1 MQSRWRIR
9 VDTGGTFT
17 DAWALGPDG
26 IERRAKILSDGTL
39 RCRLVGEENGWFIT
53 DSEIAAPDGTFAGW
67 SCGSATVAGSREGAR
82 RLKLE
87 GDTANLVVHGILELS
102 CGDEAPVAAAHIL
115 TGTPAG
121 GKLPPMD
128 FRVATTRGTN
138 ALLERKGAPVLL
150 VVSSGFAD
158 LLEIRDQRRELLFSL
173 AQPQRPGLA
182 AMTNL
187 LLKQLPHMHVVELD
201 RDLVAR
207 LEKAYPRERLT
218 VHSGDALKFDFGS
231 IPVPEGQR
239 LRVVGNLPYNISSP
253 LLFHLAEFA
262 PLVEDQHFM
271 LQKEVVERMVAEPGT
286 KAYSRL
292 SVMLQWRYDMELLFI
307 VPPEAFDP
315 PPQVDS
321 AIVRMIPKRER
332 LACDA
337 GKLEQVVAKA
347 FSQRRKVI
355 RNCVAGMFTEA
366 QLVEAGIDPGARP
379 EAVGLE
385 QYVALA
391 NLL

>member
-1 MQSRWRIR
+1 MKHVARKRFGQN
-9 VDTGGTFT
+9 FLT
-17 DAWALGPDG
+17 D
-26 IERRAKILSDGTL
+26 K
-39 RCRLVGEENGWFIT
+39 LVLDNII
-53 DSEIAAPDGTFAGW
+53 DAIA
-67 SCGSATVAGSREGAR
+67 
-82 RLKLE
+82 
-87 GDTANLVVHGILELS
+87 
-102 CGDEAPVAAAHIL
+102 
-115 TGTPAG
+115 
-121 GKLPPMD
+121 
-128 FRVATTRGTN
+128 
-138 ALLERKGAPVLL
+138 
-150 VVSSGFAD
+150 
-158 LLEIRDQRRELLFSL
+158 
-173 AQPQRPGLA
+173 PQRGEAMVEIGPGLA
-182 AMTNL
+182 AMTAL
-187 LLKQLPHMHVVELD
+187 LLKSLDHMHVVELD

-207 LEKAYPRERLT
+207 LEKAYPREKLT

-231 IPVPEGQR
+231 IPVPEGR
-239 LRVVGNLPYNISSP
+239 KLRIVGNLPYNISSP

-292 SVMLQWRYDMELLFI
+292 SVMLQWRYDMDLMFI
-307 VPPEAFDP
+307 VPPTAFDP

-321 AIVRMIPKRER
+321 AIVRMIPKRQM
-332 LACDA
+332 LDVDGAT
-337 GKLEQVVAKA
+337 LEKVVAKA

-366 QLVEAGIDPGARP
+366 QLVEAGIDPGVRP

>member
-1 MQSRWRIR
+1 MKHVARKRFGQN
-9 VDTGGTFT
+9 FLT
-17 DAWALGPDG
+17 DANVLNNIIDAIAP
-26 IERRAKILSDGTL
+26 RRGQAM
-39 RCRLVGEENGWFIT
+39 V
-53 DSEIAAPDGTFAGW
+53 EIG
-67 SCGSATVAGSREGAR
+67 
-82 RLKLE
+82 
-87 GDTANLVVHGILELS
+87 
-102 CGDEAPVAAAHIL
+102 
-115 TGTPAG
+115 
-121 GKLPPMD
+121 
-128 FRVATTRGTN
+128 
-138 ALLERKGAPVLL
+138 
-150 VVSSGFAD
+150 
-158 LLEIRDQRRELLFSL
+158 
-173 AQPQRPGLA
+173 PGLA
-182 AMTNL
+182 AMTAL
-187 LLKQLPHMHVVELD
+187 LLKGLDHMHVVELD

-231 IPVPEGQR
+231 IPVPEGQK

-307 VPPEAFDP
+307 VPPTAFDP

-321 AIVRMIPKRER
+321 AIVRMIPKREK
-332 LACDA
+332 LQCDGA
-337 GKLEQVVAKA
+337 KLEAVVAKA

-385 QYVALA
+385 QYVALT